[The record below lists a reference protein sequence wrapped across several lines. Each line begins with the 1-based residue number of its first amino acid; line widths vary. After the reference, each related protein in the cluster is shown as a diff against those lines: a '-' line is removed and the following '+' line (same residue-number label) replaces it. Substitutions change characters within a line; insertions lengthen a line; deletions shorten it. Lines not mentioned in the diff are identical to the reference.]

1 MILDE
6 TNLSTYFDERTWNL
20 ARRYH
25 QERSIIQSL
34 SAVEYKTLQ
43 LIEIEAVVYPYLQ
56 HVKLSLHS
64 VTGELLHFSCECPY
78 CVHDEK
84 ACAHIG
90 AVLMFLKERT
100 IDHFPFYYRE
110 NAADYIQ
117 QMRRRQMF
125 SQSDQLIEA
134 YVNSRGAGRSGDAA
148 ERSGRIA
155 AGGHVLNSEL
165 LVSFRIGRRK
175 NTF

>member
-56 HVKLSLHS
+56 HVKL
-64 VTGELLHFSCECPY
+64 
-78 CVHDEK
+78 
-84 ACAHIG
+84 
-90 AVLMFLKERT
+90 
-100 IDHFPFYYRE
+100 
-110 NAADYIQ
+110 
-117 QMRRRQMF
+117 
-125 SQSDQLIEA
+125 
-134 YVNSRGAGRSGDAA
+134 
-148 ERSGRIA
+148 
-155 AGGHVLNSEL
+155 
-165 LVSFRIGRRK
+165 
-175 NTF
+175 